1 MCFSL
6 SSTVNVQLMTCTVV
20 QSLHHFS
27 RNKTWEISAQNR
39 CQSAEELNK
48 KSATGLRPAVQSC
61 EEDQFQSDWKESLQT
76 KLTNETMIMKSN
88 SIIDQNSTSG
98 DDELNDETIDAEDS
112 EDDAKLVVNGV
123 TLQAPEPV
131 FKSAGLQTFKSS
143 CTEVMN
149 FVTSTSEL
157 LSPCQSC
164 CNLQHVLPEHQGDR
178 VDVPGGDARASGA
191 SDGRGSVTS

>member
-1 MCFSL
+1 MMQ
-6 SSTVNVQLMTCTVV
+6 VAVD
-20 QSLHHFS
+20 
-27 RNKTWEISAQNR
+27 NR
-39 CQSAEELNK
+39 
-48 KSATGLRPAVQSC
+48 
-61 EEDQFQSDWKESLQT
+61 
-76 KLTNETMIMKSN
+76 
-88 SIIDQNSTSG
+88 
-98 DDELNDETIDAEDS
+98 
-112 EDDAKLVVNGV
+112 V
-123 TLQAPEPV
+123 TLQAPEPL